1 MCHNDTP
8 CLIPKNLLIYG
19 HGQYHSHL
27 LNTVLLCI
35 HLKSNERRQR
45 SHRYAGPQVC
55 RLSTASIPPGC
66 GMDKFQRRMPPR
78 HPTDG
83 NPLEVYGTS
92 EHGGL
97 LDIPGFTSA
106 ILQTIQEPSLYYM
119 LAIEAGVIPVSAQLI
134 TAVENYLRFEFPIMI
149 LYWTVLWSVKASF
162 LALYFKLFQE
172 LAMYRRVWYL
182 LAAVTLCAY
191 AGCWISLATSCHPLS
206 NFFKF
211 EQCNTAKDIWASRFS
226 VYYSTAIDIFTDLC
240 SKCTCE

>member
-97 LDIPGFTSA
+97 LDIPGFGDVAYERNPADDSGA
-106 ILQTIQEPSLYYM
+106 ESL
-119 LAIEAGVIPVSAQLI
+119 
-134 TAVENYLRFEFPIMI
+134 
-149 LYWTVLWSVKASF
+149 LYVGHRGRCDPCICATDNCGR
-162 LALYFKLFQE
+162 KLFE
-172 LAMYRRVWYL
+172 V
-182 LAAVTLCAY
+182 
-191 AGCWISLATSCHPLS
+191 
-206 NFFKF
+206 
-211 EQCNTAKDIWASRFS
+211 
-226 VYYSTAIDIFTDLC
+226 
-240 SKCTCE
+240 